1 MPFACKNL
9 WLLLVLLPSL
19 CLGASDDRQEI
30 VRQQDELQR
39 LHENIERGRNLLD
52 SLKNAEVGV
61 QKRLAELDQQLSSDR
76 KSIGRL
82 SSQLQG
88 IRNDI
93 TQAEQQ
99 LTESQ
104 ELYERTRR
112 RYLGNLR
119 QFYMTASRP
128 ADPLAERPERE
139 LQSNRQVVYLSA
151 LAGYE
156 SGAVTLASDY
166 LSQSIENLENLTG
179 EQQKVASLK
188 KKRESSAARSR
199 SKIEEDQE
207 ALAELHRRRT
217 EQADRILMLQQ
228 AAEEMEMIVAR
239 LEQQR
244 QAREA
249 QAERPELPS
258 VFASLKGHLIPPIEG
273 KVATPFGSSVDP
285 ITNLKSFSPGIIIAG
300 RPGNPVKTAATGI
313 VAYVGELRGYGNFV
327 IIDHGDQFY
336 TTYAGLDKVEAV
348 KGKLISAGKTVAVAD
363 SEGRVRFELR
373 RGREPLDPI
382 EWITSGAY

>member
-1 MPFACKNL
+1 MSSMFRNFL
-9 WLLLVLLPSL
+9 ILMVLLPSL
-19 CLGASDDRQEI
+19 CLGAADDRDDM

-39 LHENIERGRNLLD
+39 LRRNIEHGRELLD

-61 QKRLAELDQQLSSDR
+61 QKRIADYNQQLNSDR

-82 SSQLQG
+82 NNQLTG

-93 TQAEQQ
+93 SMAEQQ
-99 LTESQ
+99 LAESQ
-104 ELYERTRR
+104 ELYERSRR

-119 QFYMTASRP
+119 QFYVTALRP
-128 ADPLAERPERE
+128 IGPLTDRPERE

-151 LAGYE
+151 LASYE
-156 SGAVTLASDY
+156 SGAVAQASDY
-166 LSQSIENLENLTG
+166 LSRSIENLENLTG
-179 EQQKVASLK
+179 EQQKVAGLK
-188 KKRESSAARSR
+188 KKKESSAARSR
-199 SKIEEDQE
+199 SKMEEDQE
-207 ALAELHRRRT
+207 ALAELYRQRT

-249 QAERPELPS
+249 QPEHPELPS
-258 VFASLKGHLIPPIEG
+258 VFASLQGHLIPPVEG
-273 KVATPFGSSVDP
+273 KIVTSFGTSVDP
-285 ITNLKSFSPGIIIAG
+285 ITNLKSFSPGIIVEVRPG
-300 RPGNPVKTAATGI
+300 RPVRAAATGV
-313 VAYVGELRGYGNFV
+313 VAYVGDLRGYGNFV
-327 IIDHGDQFY
+327 IIDHGDQYY
-336 TTYAGLDKVEAV
+336 TTYAGLGKVEAV
-348 KGKLISAGKTVAVAD
+348 KGRLISAGRAVASAG

-373 RGREPLDPI
+373 RGRDALDPI